1 VSSLPKAVTWKRTA
15 AEIRTRDLLDR
26 ESERSTVTPHSIKT
40 VQKLKP
46 RGRTQSC
53 VSSLAVSLRSG
64 TAYITNGRAAAAA
77 AAAGGGI
84 RQPACTVCLREPVAK
99 QTGRRPGWSPV
110 QRVGVCVCQPRVDR
124 TVAAAARTGR
134 SRRNQYRDEFKVR
147 EQCDARRC
155 IVRPS
160 VRPSASCCCCCCSWR
175 RDEAAPVNRPSPT
188 TLLRHS
194 VFPGDTQPPPTPPPR
209 PPPSRCRRSSSSRI
223 RHVTP

>member
-1 VSSLPKAVTWKRTA
+1 MTNFNLAAGCHYFPPGLRLPSQPKSVTAHWPVPNYTAWCQRHMRVSSLPKAVTWKRTA

-110 QRVGVCVCQPRVDR
+110 QRVGVCVCANR
-124 TVAAAARTGR
+124 ASTGR
-134 SRRNQYRDEFKVR
+134 
-147 EQCDARRC
+147 
-155 IVRPS
+155 
-160 VRPSASCCCCCCSWR
+160 
-175 RDEAAPVNRPSPT
+175 
-188 TLLRHS
+188 
-194 VFPGDTQPPPTPPPR
+194 
-209 PPPSRCRRSSSSRI
+209 
-223 RHVTP
+223 